1 MDSTTVVS
9 AAQLRAAVR
18 FPDLVEPVAQAF
30 QASSAGHAQSGLIV
44 MFPAEQPDAGDVYV
58 KSGTLRGHSIY
69 IIKVSPWFAANV
81 EEQRPQGGFI
91 GVFDSRTGHTVALLE
106 DEHYLSTI
114 RTAAAG
120 SVAAR
125 ALAPAQVDTAL
136 VVGSG
141 VQAYWQPQALHRE
154 RPFRTLL
161 VWARNDDKAS
171 ALAARLAPA
180 LPDVDIEVM
189 HHLEPAVRRADV
201 ILTTTQAREPLI
213 HGEWLHAGQH
223 ITAVGADD
231 ATKCELD
238 AVTLQRARVY
248 VDARDTAR
256 DTGEVHRAIRT
267 GQYTLDDLAGELGQ
281 VLAGTKPGRTSA
293 DDITVATLAGLGVQ
307 DLVAAE
313 VALQK
318 LANPPSTAS

>member
-1 MDSTTVVS
+1 MDRTIVVR
-9 AAQLRAAVR
+9 AAQLRTAVY
-18 FPDLVEPVAQAF
+18 FPDLIEPVAQAF
-30 QASSAGHAQSGLIV
+30 QASSAGHADSGLIV
-44 MFPAEQPDAGDVYV
+44 MFPAEQPEAGDVYV

-81 EEQRPQGGFI
+81 DEQRPQGGFI
-91 GVFDSRTGHTVALLE
+91 GVFDSRTGHALALLD
-106 DEHYLSTI
+106 DEHYLSDI

-125 ALAPAQVDTAL
+125 ALAPEHVDTAL

-154 RPFRTLL
+154 RPYRKLL
-161 VWARNDDKAS
+161 AWARNPDKTA

-180 LPDVDIEVM
+180 LPDVDIEVV
-189 HHLEPAVRRADV
+189 HDLEPAVRRADV

-213 HGEWLHAGQH
+213 YGDWLHAGQH
-223 ITAVGADD
+223 ITAIGADD

-238 AVTLQRARVY
+238 AATLRRARVY

-281 VLAGTKPGRTSA
+281 VLAGTKSARTSA

-318 LANPPSTAS
+318 LATTRTTAL